1 MWLKKLYPNISVKLF
16 LAFWFAIALS
26 FLASYLVTIQFRS
39 APIQQQ
45 VNTEQLTILNQ
56 FKPILE
62 GKRRVQL
69 QKLQLKFNKRHGQF
83 LLIKN
88 LKSNH
93 VSLPRNRG
101 WSKVKNYLASNS
113 LENPITIDF
122 TYTQVTSSTPF
133 VINNTPHQIFVAT
146 PLKPGRIVGFI
157 KSLPGVIRL
166 ISLLFISFIFCWLLA
181 KTFTK
186 PLIAIQKAS
195 KSLGNG
201 ELDTR
206 INHYDERSD
215 EFGELARSFNQ
226 MAKQLEDNI
235 SAHQRL
241 LGDVSH
247 ELRAPLTRLQ
257 LAVALAEKSMN
268 SPNEQQQHL
277 TRCETEVE
285 RLDKMLEEV
294 LTLSRLEHNRSHF
307 APKIASLNQLIKQV
321 INDCQYLSSTKKIVI
336 HFEDQ
341 ANVTLNMDRS
351 LLSSAISNVINNAVK
366 YSPLNGVISVSLKLD
381 ETVKD
386 NKKQI
391 DDSCA
396 IITVTDNGPGVPDTT
411 LNKLFKPFYRVADNR
426 ERATGGTGLGLAIAQ
441 QAITLHQGSIEAEN
455 IKAENVKA
463 GNIETELNKTKEA
476 KEVGFRVTMTLP
488 IANT

>member
-1 MWLKKLYPNISVKLF
+1 
-16 LAFWFAIALS
+16 
-26 FLASYLVTIQFRS
+26 
-39 APIQQQ
+39 
-45 VNTEQLTILNQ
+45 
-56 FKPILE
+56 
-62 GKRRVQL
+62 
-69 QKLQLKFNKRHGQF
+69 
-83 LLIKN
+83 
-88 LKSNH
+88 
-93 VSLPRNRG
+93 
-101 WSKVKNYLASNS
+101 
-113 LENPITIDF
+113 
-122 TYTQVTSSTPF
+122 
-133 VINNTPHQIFVAT
+133 
-146 PLKPGRIVGFI
+146 
-157 KSLPGVIRL
+157 
-166 ISLLFISFIFCWLLA
+166 
-181 KTFTK
+181 
-186 PLIAIQKAS
+186 
-195 KSLGNG
+195 
-201 ELDTR
+201 
-206 INHYDERSD
+206 
-215 EFGELARSFNQ
+215 

-241 LGDVSH
+241 LADVSH

-257 LAVALAEKSMN
+257 LAVALAEKSKK

-307 APKIASLNQLIKQV
+307 APNIASLNQLIKQV

-336 HFEDQ
+336 HFEDK
-341 ANVTLNMDRS
+341 ANVTLKMDSS

-455 IKAENVKA
+455 IKAENAKA
-463 GNIETELNKTKEA
+463 GNIETELNKTKET

>member
-1 MWLKKLYPNISVKLF
+1 MRLKKLYPNISVKLF

-26 FLASYLVTIQFRS
+26 FLVSYLVTIQFRA
-39 APIQQQ
+39 APVQQI
-45 VNTEQLTILNQ
+45 VDTDQLDILNQ
-56 FKPILE
+56 LKPMLE
-62 GKRRVQL
+62 SKRRVHL
-69 QKLQLKFNKRHGQF
+69 QKLQLKFNKRTGQF

-93 VSLPRNRG
+93 ISIPRHRG

-122 TYTQVTSSTPF
+122 TYTKVTSSSPF
-133 VINNTPHQIFVAT
+133 IINNIPHQVFVAT
-146 PLKPGRIVGFI
+146 PLNPGRFIGFI
-157 KSLPGVIRL
+157 KSLPAGIRL

-195 KSLGNG
+195 KSLGKG
-201 ELDTR
+201 ELNTR

-226 MAKQLEDNI
+226 MAKQLEGNI
-235 SAHQRL
+235 TAHQRL

-294 LTLSRLEHNRSHF
+294 LTLSRLEHNHSHF
-307 APKIASLNQLIKQV
+307 SPSKGSLNQLIKHV
-321 INDCQYLSSTKKIVI
+321 IDDCQYISSTKNSVI
-336 HFEDQ
+336 HFEDK
-341 ANVTLNMDRS
+341 ANITLNMDS
-351 LLSSAISNVINNAVK
+351 NLLSSAISNVINNAVK
-366 YSPLNGVISVSLKLD
+366 YSPLNGVITVSLSFD
-381 ETVKD
+381 NTVKN
-386 NKKQI
+386 NKQQLG
-391 DDSCA
+391 DSYA
-396 IITVTDNGPGVPDTT
+396 VITVKDNGPGVPTAT
-411 LNKLFKPFYRVADNR
+411 LDKLFKPFYRVADGR

-441 QAITLHQGSIEAEN
+441 QAIALHGGFIKTEN
-455 IKAENVKA
+455 DKAENVEVQD
-463 GNIETELNKTKEA
+463 IETKPSNTKES
-476 KEVGFRVTMTLP
+476 EGSGFRVTMTLP
-488 IANT
+488 ITN